1 MLRRT
6 WKCQKM
12 IVFAAVFALLFFTA
26 CSASGPRFHETLY
39 ATQSAPAD
47 KARIIFFR
55 LYDFVGSLRTVPID
69 IDGKTVARLG
79 YNGFATVDIVP
90 GEHEIASSIW
100 DIPGRFA
107 MNIKIED
114 GQIYYIQVS
123 PRKEDMK
130 HAWLASFG
138 LIGGLIAVSM
148 QDKDGPFILEP
159 VEAEKA
165 IPLLTELKLSD

>member
-1 MLRRT
+1 VEYRRM
-6 WKCQKM
+6 KN
-12 IVFAAVFALLFFTA
+12 FAAIAAILFFTA
-26 CSASGPRFHETLY
+26 CSASGPRFHETPL

-55 LYDFVGSLRTVPID
+55 PYDFVGSLRTVPID
-69 IDGKTVARLG
+69 VDGKAVIRLG
-79 YNGFATVDIVP
+79 NRGFASVDIVP

-107 MNIKIED
+107 MTVKIEG

-130 HAWLASFG
+130 YAWLAGFG
-138 LIGGLIAVSM
+138 LIGGLIAVSL
-148 QDKDGPFILEP
+148 QDKNGPFILEP

-165 IPLLTELKLSD
+165 TPLLSELKSSD